1 MGDAAQSGRDGLWP
15 FPGHDGGGAV
25 RLMMPVV
32 VEEIELLVTMVN
44 PHRDQTRPDA
54 GMPS

>member
-32 VEEIELLVTMVN
+32 VEEIELRCIVEG
-44 PHRDQTRPDA
+44 RPF
-54 GMPS
+54 S